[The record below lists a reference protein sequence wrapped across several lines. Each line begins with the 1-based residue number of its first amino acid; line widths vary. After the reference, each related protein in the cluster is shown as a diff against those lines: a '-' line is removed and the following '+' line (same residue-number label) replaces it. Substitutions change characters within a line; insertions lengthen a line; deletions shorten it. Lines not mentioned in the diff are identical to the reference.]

1 MKYAEMS
8 LDEQNTFKEWLGG
21 LLRDEIVTITF
32 TKRNGDLRVMK
43 ATQNERLIANKN
55 GLGQIVNNEIVC
67 VTDVELDEWRSIR
80 YDSIKEIQ
88 FDLKN

>member
-1 MKYAEMS
+1 MKYAEMN

-55 GLGQIVNNEIVC
+55 GLGQRVNNEIVC